1 MTEGVNKGGRPKF
14 EVTEEQK
21 MQIKKMAEIHCTR
34 KEISYIMD
42 ISMDMLRK
50 YCDDLIEEGR
60 AVGKTRLRRAQWQNA
75 IEEKNVT
82 MQIWL
87 GKNLLG
93 QSDSKSDEDSNVI
106 LPWEE

>member
-1 MTEGVNKGGRPKF
+1 MSETKNKGGRPPFKI
-14 EVTEEQK
+14 TEEQEL
-21 MQIKKMAEIHCTR
+21 QIKKMAEIHCTR
-34 KEISYIMD
+34 KEISYIMG

-50 YCDDLIEEGR
+50 YADDLIEEGR

-75 IEEKNVT
+75 LEEKNVT

-93 QSDSKSDEDSNVI
+93 QSDSRSDEDSNVI